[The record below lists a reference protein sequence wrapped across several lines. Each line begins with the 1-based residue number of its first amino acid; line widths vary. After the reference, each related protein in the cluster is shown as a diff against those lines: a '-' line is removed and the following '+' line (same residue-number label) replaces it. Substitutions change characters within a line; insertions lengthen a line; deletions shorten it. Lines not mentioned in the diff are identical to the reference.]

1 MKLIEDLWY
10 SYQLDKS
17 ARLTEE
23 ERELLSVLNQKRE
36 DIVACMTKENIKR
49 FEVYEEGVNL
59 MHDVREKSLFIQG
72 VKFGVAFIT
81 EALEKNNKNFLR

>member
-17 ARLTEE
+17 GRLTEE

-36 DIVACMTKENIKR
+36 DIVACMTKES
-49 FEVYEEGVNL
+49 F
-59 MHDVREKSLFIQG
+59 F
-72 VKFGVAFIT
+72 
-81 EALEKNNKNFLR
+81 